1 MGSYFYQDDSE
12 DSILFI
18 RCLCLTFLFR
28 NNYNCSIS
36 LTSNPVHCAM
46 TDREIPLAFI
56 YLEMPKFNKKY
67 DRYEVEKPESV
78 SGLAKHHYHS

>member
-1 MGSYFYQDDSE
+1 MMGSYFYQDDSE

-56 YLEMPKFNKKY
+56 C
-67 DRYEVEKPESV
+67 
-78 SGLAKHHYHS
+78 